1 MLNCVVAAVLYERF
15 PSIPEG
21 ALSRVRASLVDRD
34 TLARLARKLRIGE
47 EMRLGEAML
56 RSGGEHP
63 AVAADAL
70 EAIFGAVFIDAGFDA
85 ARSVV
90 ERVYAVEFQQ
100 VDPATLAKDPK
111 TRLQEWLQARRIPV
125 PQYALTAVTGEAHA
139 QTLTVECRIPELE
152 IAVTAS
158 GPSRR
163 VAEQAAA
170 ERAYAAAT
178 DRDGTGGR
186 G

>member
-1 MLNCVVAAVLYERF
+1 M
-15 PSIPEG
+15 
-21 ALSRVRASLVDRD
+21 RASLVDRD
-34 TLARLARKLRIGE
+34 TLARLARELRVGD

-56 RSGGEHP
+56 RSGSEHP

-70 EAIFGAVFIDAGFDA
+70 EAIFGAVFVDAGFDA
-85 ARSVV
+85 ARRVI
-90 ERVYAVEFQQ
+90 ERVYAAEFAR

-111 TRLQEWLQARRIPV
+111 TRLQEWLQARRIAV
-125 PQYALTAVTGEAHA
+125 PEYVVTGAVGEAHA
-139 QTLTVECRIPELE
+139 QTLTVECRIPALG
-152 IAVTAS
+152 IAEAGS

-170 ERAYAAAT
+170 AQAYAAAT
-178 DRDGTGGR
+178 AQHAAGESR